1 MSLRDE
7 VRASLRTPQQAIN
20 EIPDA
25 DKYTI
30 RRDAKDDFEKMKSTL
45 KSQAA
50 AGKYKDFGSYK
61 LVEGEIISDLARYV
75 NIRKTPGSEKQGGFR
90 SRTHYYVDVNCTYK
104 SKNHAEFYL
113 KELGALTQEEGIEY
127 QLIAIYDDKMN
138 KREYRWPIPGSMRI
152 ENVIDVVAGI
162 YIHMKVS
169 MKI

>member
-7 VRASLRTPQQAIN
+7 VRASLRTPQQVEN
-20 EIPDA
+20 EIPNA

-30 RRDAKDDFEKMKSTL
+30 RRDAKDDFEKMKSAL
-45 KSQAA
+45 KSQAE
-50 AGKYKDFGSYK
+50 AGKYRDYGSYK
-61 LVEGEIISDLARYV
+61 LVEGEIISGLARYV
-75 NIRKTPGSEKQGGFR
+75 DMRRTPGSEKQGGFR

-113 KELGALTQEEGIEY
+113 KELDALTKEEGIEY

-152 ENVIDVVAGI
+152 ENVINVVAGI
-162 YIHMKVS
+162 YIHLKVS

>member
-1 MSLRDE
+1 MSFGDE
-7 VRASLRTPQQAIN
+7 LRASIRTPEQVAN

-30 RRDAKDDFEKMKSTL
+30 RRDAKDDFEKMKGAL
-45 KSQAA
+45 KSQAE
-50 AGKYKDFGSYK
+50 AGKYKDYGNYK
-61 LVEGEIISDLARYV
+61 IVEGEIISGLARYV
-75 NIRKTPGSEKQGGFR
+75 DMRRTPGSEKLSGFR

-113 KELGALTQEEGIEY
+113 KELDVLTKEEGIEY

-152 ENVIDVVAGI
+152 ENVINVVAGV
-162 YIHMKVS
+162 YIHLKVS